1 MGCDVLAQSW
11 VLGTTPDVQDYTK
24 TKRLHLYKVKRNKHT
39 LSLDKLITTQFGFEW
54 LAMK

>member
-11 VLGTTPDVQDYTK
+11 VLGTTPDDQDYK
-24 TKRLHLYKVKRNKHT
+24 NKKIHFYKLKRNKHT